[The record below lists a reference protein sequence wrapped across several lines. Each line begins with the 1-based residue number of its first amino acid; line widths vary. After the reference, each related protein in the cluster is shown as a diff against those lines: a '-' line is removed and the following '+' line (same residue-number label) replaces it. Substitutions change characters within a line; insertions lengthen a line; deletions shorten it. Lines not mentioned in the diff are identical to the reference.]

1 MGDQCVYEGPDKGEV
16 CGIGETGN
24 GRRETGDG
32 KGETEDG
39 KGETGNGRRET
50 GNGRRETYPPLAGV
64 ARSAGGGQQA
74 TVKRET

>member
-39 KGETGNGRRET
+39 KGETGDGRRET
-50 GNGRRETYPPLAGV
+50 GDVSP
-64 ARSAGGGQQA
+64 AGGGGA
-74 TVKRET
+74 KRRGWTTGNGET